1 MLAKIPRK
9 SYILLTL
16 ALCCLSNGAIAQ
28 QPDLSKLD
36 LLPPAEKKPWD
47 TPTPWPF
54 HSEMGSREGAGI
66 GSVFHGPQGSALGYR
81 RGYRS
86 FSDLLPAKNA
96 ITPHTAN
103 QETQWLQLER
113 ALAPATA
120 KQRDNITIKT
130 TKLFRYIGFNNP
142 PDFSFDILPL
152 IANPGAA
159 KSQAYTVRMTLTPEY
174 RDSPAGLLRIAKI
187 PFGIAL
193 NGVLIKRGN
202 NDYWKIH
209 NRGISKDILRKLH
222 QNKQPTLIGY
232 AADGYP
238 IYGPYGYKQADNNK
252 SALIE
257 LKTSFRVKEN
267 NPAESKDVTGGNSAG
282 TSNNSITTASSAP
295 CPTNETKVT
304 KPLLKYEYIDK
315 LGDLDDYNGRFGV
328 TPEYPD
334 GTYYYV
340 ISNSFPYI
348 PISFRGVPDQTFIPT
363 EWESS
368 AESTSNKLRRFF
380 PISSPPY
387 HKLYNPSPP
396 SSDF

>member
-9 SYILLTL
+9 SCILLTL
-16 ALCCLSNGAIAQ
+16 ALCCQANRAGAQ

-36 LLPPAEKKPWD
+36 LLPPAEKKQWD

-96 ITPHTAN
+96 ITPYTDN
-103 QETQWLQLER
+103 QETQWQQLER

-130 TKLFRYIGFNNP
+130 TQLFRYIGFNGL
-142 PDFSFDILPL
+142 PDFSMDVLPL

-174 RDSPAGLLRIAKI
+174 RYTPAGLLRIARI

-193 NGVLIKRGN
+193 NGVLIIRGN

-209 NRGISKDILRKLH
+209 NHGISKNILWNLR

-238 IYGPYGYKQADNNK
+238 IYGPFGYKQADNSK
-252 SALIE
+252 SALVE
-257 LKTSFRVKEN
+257 LKTSFRVKGSTTTEN
-267 NPAESKDVTGGNSAG
+267 KDASGSHRAG
-282 TSNNSITTASSAP
+282 TSNNSATTASSAP
-295 CPTNETKVT
+295 CPESETKET

-328 TPEYPD
+328 TTEYPE

-348 PISFRGVPDQTFIPT
+348 PVSFRGVPDQTFIPP

-380 PISSPPY
+380 PTSSPPY
-387 HKLYNPSPP
+387 HKLFNPSPP

>member
-9 SYILLTL
+9 SCILLTL
-16 ALCCLSNGAIAQ
+16 ALCCQANRAGAQ

-36 LLPPAEKKPWD
+36 LLPPAEKKQWD

-96 ITPHTAN
+96 ITPYTDN
-103 QETQWLQLER
+103 QETQWQQLER

-130 TKLFRYIGFNNP
+130 TQLFRYIGFNGL
-142 PDFSFDILPL
+142 PDFSMDVLPL

-174 RDSPAGLLRIAKI
+174 RYTPAGLLRIARI

-193 NGVLIKRGN
+193 NGVLIIRGN

-209 NRGISKDILRKLH
+209 NHGISKNILWNLR

-238 IYGPYGYKQADNNK
+238 IYGPFGYKQADNSK
-252 SALIE
+252 SALVE
-257 LKTSFRVKEN
+257 LKTSFRVKGSTTTEN
-267 NPAESKDVTGGNSAG
+267 KNPSGSHRAG
-282 TSNNSITTASSAP
+282 TSNNSATTASSAP
-295 CPTNETKVT
+295 CPESETKGA
-304 KPLLKYEYIDK
+304 KPLLKYEYIAK

-328 TPEYPD
+328 TTEYPE

-348 PISFRGVPDQTFIPT
+348 PISFRGVPDQTFIPP
-363 EWESS
+363 EIE
-368 AESTSNKLRRFF
+368 F
-380 PISSPPY
+380 PIPSAPY
-387 HKLYNPSPP
+387 HKLFNPSHP
-396 SSDF
+396 SPDF